1 MEHKG
6 TMQLLT
12 RRLILRPARLSDAQA
27 MYENWAKDPEVTTF
41 LTWQPHA
48 SAEVSRSI
56 LESWVDAYG
65 RSDYYQWMIVL
76 KEGDEPIGSISVV
89 SINETV
95 SSAEIG
101 YCIGKHWW
109 HRGYTSEALGAVM
122 DYLFDEVGV
131 NRIEARHDVRNPNSG
146 GVMRKCGMK
155 FEGTHRQGARNN
167 QGLCDVS
174 VYAIVAEDRGK

>member
-48 SAEVSRSI
+48 SAGVSRSI
-56 LESWVDAYG
+56 LESWVDAYTS
-65 RSDYYQWMIVL
+65 SDYYQWMIVL
-76 KEGDEPIGSISVV
+76 KEGDEPIGSICVV

-95 SSAEIG
+95 SSAETG

-109 HRGYTSEALGAVM
+109 HQGYTSEALAAVM

-155 FEGTHRQGARNN
+155 FEGTQRQGARNN

-174 VYAIVAEDRGK
+174 VYAIVAEERR